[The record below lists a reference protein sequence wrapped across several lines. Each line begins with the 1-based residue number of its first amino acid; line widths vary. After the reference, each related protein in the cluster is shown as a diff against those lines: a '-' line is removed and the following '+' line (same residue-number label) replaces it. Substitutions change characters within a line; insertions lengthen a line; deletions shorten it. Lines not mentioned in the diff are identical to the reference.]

1 MFGFLQ
7 LNCRTALRR
16 TLLLMALSTAVIA
29 GYAQD
34 YSKMSISTQMFLD
47 EQSGRISFAEPDQLV
62 KSARSLGLSD
72 EEVQQFKKYAARPI
86 ARAVEKDGVI
96 VISAFIRTTDRS
108 VVSKLESLGVKIE
121 CEFLDGKL
129 FTALIPV
136 DKIAEVSE
144 LSNVTRISVATNK
157 MALTDKAREYTNVD
171 DVLEYS
177 ADAQAAGLPNA
188 FDGSGVVL
196 GVIDTGIDFNHIAFK
211 DASGNSRIKQAYV
224 YNGSSES
231 TYTGSQITS
240 NLTDDKSEDHG
251 THTSSTAGGS
261 SVKVSGTT
269 VTVTDDH
276 ANATYGGMAPGAD
289 LYLAGING
297 LNDTYLANAFQKICN
312 YADAQ
317 GKPVVVSN
325 SWGSQW
331 GPHDG
336 TGEFADICAQ
346 YFSDSNPNHICLFA
360 ASNDAGSNGF
370 HVRGT
375 ATSSNYLGTV
385 VQPYTGGSYPLYY
398 GIIANACSRSSG
410 TTLKGKIHVINT
422 STNKIVASY
431 DVNPQAGSY
440 SQISLSGY
448 ATGSII
454 AYRESLSSGKSEIV
468 LQPYYNQNA
477 ILYMSSGYKLAVQF
491 YPTSGSAEIDI
502 WGGSNFTY
510 FTNTP
515 SVSGYTWTAGTDDGC
530 YSDEATI
537 PNAISIGA
545 YASKNGGSNTSY
557 TIGDI
562 ADFSS
567 WGTASNSPTG
577 LFYPWITAPGAR
589 LVAGVNHNH
598 TSSVDSYSYY
608 GSNYSGDLVVNSSTN
623 PYAYMEGTSMATPTA
638 AGIVALWLQ
647 AANTAEGKTN
657 YPNGLTT
664 SDVKTIM
671 KETAITD
678 SYTNGTNASHFGNGK
693 INALAGIQ
701 YILPQDN
708 PKIIANP
715 TSLAFGDVTAGST
728 KTMTFN
734 VQGEN
739 LEGNISLAVSG
750 NNFSVSPTTVTKA
763 TAEGNGQ
770 VVTVTF
776 SPTANTTAN
785 YTGTITLSSSNAT
798 SVTVNLTGRGVYTAP
813 AITANPT
820 SVTFTGNSGQTY
832 TKTVTVTGTN
842 LQGNISAAI
851 QNDANG
857 FYSVTPTS
865 FNAASTT
872 VTITWAPTA
881 GGTSTANLVLTTT
894 GTGANSVTVPL
905 TGTAQGPEIVANP
918 TSVTFTDAYATRTYT
933 QTVTVTGTN
942 LSQNIT
948 ASISGANVYSIDRT
962 SLSMTGGTITV
973 TYAPTSAGQTTA
985 TLTLSSTGAS
995 TVTVPINGTAQAA
1008 TPTLM
1013 VTPTALDFSTD
1024 LTNSVNKTFAVTGR
1038 FINSPVTLT
1047 LTDASG
1053 VFTLGQA
1060 TIPAASISETEAV
1073 NVTVT
1078 FASTTEGN
1086 YTGTV
1091 TIASNAAESQT
1102 VNLTANA
1109 SDGGKATDAYL
1120 NIVKYATI
1128 DEAGW
1133 RTNLVNNLYKYTE
1146 YDDEAWLTLPIY
1158 GAWVGA
1164 SYASNS
1170 STLGSGHPQ
1179 TWISTDVSSTSNAYA
1194 GTTWNASSKLL
1205 GSSPYFTSA
1214 TARAMGYNSRQNY
1227 TQETVTFFVTNT
1239 TGVQMLGLGQSRASS
1254 TYPATLKVYECTK
1267 NSDGTITASNTTV
1280 KSASNSATSGTFVLE
1295 ATDLDATMI
1304 YKVEAATYRSY
1315 IAEIGFQT
1323 PLTQPKL
1330 TADPT
1335 SVTFSDAYTTQ
1346 TYTQTVTVTG
1356 KNLTENITASVSGAN
1371 VYSVSPT
1378 TLPATGGEV
1387 TITYAP
1393 TEAGATQ
1400 ATLTLSSTGTTATVA
1415 INGTAQAATPTLT
1428 VNPTNLTFSSD
1439 LSTAKTQSFAV
1450 TGRFISS
1457 DVTLTLTD
1465 ASGVFTLGTA
1475 TIPVANISET
1485 NAVNVNVTFQSATE
1499 GNFTGT
1505 VTVASNGAEAVTVNL
1520 NATANDGGTA
1530 SDAYLNIAKYAT
1542 IDNAG
1547 ATVSGMETI
1556 YKYTEHADDDCAWL
1570 TVSNYG
1576 AQQTDAN
1583 QNWFSIEKTKN
1594 TSNSW
1599 TATDVFLGDDAYF
1612 GSNTSYA
1619 AGWIEAYQHFYVTNC
1634 TQVKQY
1640 AYNRSNSTYP
1650 LKVYIYECTENAD
1663 GTLTA
1668 GTTAIETLQNTTTSN
1683 EVLTSGTLE
1692 ASKIYKISIYNDYS
1706 DLFEIGFQTPL
1717 NAPTLTAS
1725 PTGKDIIAE
1734 PGEVITETITVTGRR
1749 LTEDVTVTI
1758 TDENGCYSV
1767 SPTTISVA
1775 EALAGAT
1782 VTVTFTAPQTEGSY
1796 RAQVNFTSGTATAK
1810 TVYYGAVGEKG
1821 SAYSRYLDIAKYST
1835 VGTGNWYEGIFA
1847 NAYKFT
1853 EDESND
1859 CAWLTLPAAMPYF
1872 AWNYNDQNWCGLS
1885 SASNGGW
1892 YGHQWTATDVFQGY
1906 EFFKRADLADENGD
1920 YAHMMG
1926 GDGSNST
1933 SNTTIFY
1940 GIYNVTNCTQVK
1952 AYAYNN
1958 TGVSSSYPAFI
1969 QIYELTENADGTLT
1983 QSETRTDIQTSTTS
1997 GQVTMTSAALDANKI
2012 YFVAVGGYRG
2022 FTYEVA
2028 FRTPLAAEVDLA
2040 TVVVEE
2046 SNLNKYYRIVD
2057 GDLTGVKVSSDGKTL
2072 YCKDA
2077 NGKAVNMCTMEDGQ
2091 TDYVREVAGLMSS
2104 EYDQSNW
2111 VALHSSDASLSSLIG
2126 NTLKGVKGVYTNTVN
2141 PTIELSATPEVGT
2154 TNSYTY
2160 NVYVPCNFMST
2171 EQESSSSGKLY
2182 FFMTPKPME
2191 VMTVHFA
2198 MWNGDTECFEIP
2210 TRAGYSNQAGLVGD
2224 VSADFSLYADSGVK
2238 DTLQTG
2244 HVYKFT
2250 GLAYKVTK
2258 PAGGA
2263 STLNSQVTPGHDVDD
2278 LMVYPLD
2285 GLEYIGEFDAHGLPT
2300 AVDQLIVGREVKS
2313 VTYHNVHGQ
2322 TSMTPF
2328 DGVNIVEVRY
2338 TDGTRRIVKIMK

>member
-1 MFGFLQ
+1 
-7 LNCRTALRR
+7 
-16 TLLLMALSTAVIA
+16 MALSMAVIVA
-29 GYAQD
+29 YAQD

-86 ARAVEKDGVI
+86 ARAVEKDGVK

-211 DASGNSRIKQAYV
+211 DKSGNSRIKQAYV

-360 ASNDAGSNGF
+360 ASNDAGGNGF
-370 HVRGT
+370 HVLGT
-375 ATSSNYLGTV
+375 GSSSSPVGTV
-385 VQPYTGGSYPLYY
+385 VNGYSTSYGTLYVGAFANGWTRSTGKTLSCNLYV
-398 GIIANACSRSSG
+398 INSSG
-410 TTLKGKIHVINT
+410 VIQQT
-422 STNKIVASY
+422 IS
-431 DVNPQAGSY
+431 VNPTSGNYTQLSINSSYVRSGSV
-440 SQISLSGY
+440 
-448 ATGSII
+448 I
-454 AYRESLSSGKSEIV
+454 AYRDAVDSNKSQIVLRGYNDSYYGMGVIMRSGYYLAVEFYPSSG
-468 LQPYYNQNA
+468 
-477 ILYMSSGYKLAVQF
+477 SS
-491 YPTSGSAEIDI
+491 EIDI
-502 WGGSNFTY
+502 WAGSGYNKFQS
-510 FTNTP
+510 TP
-515 SVSGYTWTAGTDDGC
+515 STSGHTWLAGSDDMC
-530 YSDEATI
+530 VSDEATI

-562 ADFSS
+562 ASFSS
-567 WGTASNSPTG
+567 WATASASPTG
-577 LFYPWITAPGAR
+577 LAYPWITAPGAR

-598 TSSVDSYSYY
+598 TSGDYSYY
-608 GSNYSGDLVVNSSTN
+608 DGQSADMVVNSSTN

-671 KETAITD
+671 RETAITD
-678 SYTNGTNASHFGNGK
+678 SYTNGSNASHFGNGK

-701 YILPQDN
+701 YILPQDQ
-708 PKIIANP
+708 PRITANP

-728 KTMTFN
+728 KTMTFT
-734 VQGEN
+734 VTGEN
-739 LEGNISLAVSG
+739 LEGNITVAKSG
-750 NNFSVSPTTVTKA
+750 NNFTVSPTTIAKA

-770 VVTVTF
+770 TVTVTF
-776 SPTANTTAN
+776 SPTANVTNN
-785 YTGTITLSSSNAT
+785 YTGTITLTSSNAT
-798 SVTVNLTGRGVYTAP
+798 TVTVSLTGRGVYTAP

-1047 LTDASG
+1047 LTDPSG

-1086 YTGTV
+1086 YTSTV

-1170 STLGSGHPQ
+1170 SSLGSGHPQ
-1179 TWISTDVSSTSNAYA
+1179 TWISTNVSSTSNAYA

-1330 TADPT
+1330 TANPT

-1428 VNPTNLTFSSD
+1428 VNPTSLTFSSD

-1542 IDNAG
+1542 IDEAG
-1547 ATVSGMETI
+1547 ATVTNMSSI
-1556 YKYTEHADDDCAWL
+1556 YKYTEYATDDCAWL
-1570 TVSNYG
+1570 TLSTYG
-1576 AQQTDAN
+1576 AKQADAN
-1583 QNWFSIEKTKN
+1583 QNWLTTTSLNQYTN
-1594 TSNSW
+1594 TWS
-1599 TATDVFLGDDAYF
+1599 AQDIFLGNASYF
-1612 GSNTSYA
+1612 TSSSTGYSIYGTGNQA
-1619 AGWIEAYQHFYVTNC
+1619 FYVTNC
-1634 TQVKQY
+1634 TQVK
-1640 AYNRSNSTYP
+1640 ALIKGGSANAT
-1650 LKVYIYECTENAD
+1650 LAIYECTVD
-1663 GTLTA
+1663 GNGTPTALATATDTQTGNCSSSSPAVITSATIDESKVYLVRLT
-1668 GTTAIETLQNTTTSN
+1668 GGGS
-1683 EVLTSGTLE
+1683 
-1692 ASKIYKISIYNDYS
+1692 YP
-1706 DLFEIGFQTPL
+1706 DLLEIGFQTPL
-1717 NAPTLTAS
+1717 KVPTLAADPS
-1725 PTGKDIIAE
+1725 YYDLLAE
-1734 PGEVITETITVTGRR
+1734 PGETVTKTITVTGQR
-1749 LTEDVTVTI
+1749 LTEDVTVTL
-1758 TDENGCYSV
+1758 TDPSGAYYTVDKSN
-1767 SPTTISVA
+1767 ISIA
-1775 EALAGAT
+1775 EAAAGAT
-1782 VTVTFTAPQTEGSY
+1782 VTVTFNAPEELGSY
-1796 RAQVNFTSGTATAK
+1796 RAQVTFTSGTATAK
-1810 TVYYGAVGEKG
+1810 TTFYGAVGDKG
-1821 SAYSRYLDIAKYST
+1821 SAFSEYLDIAKYST
-1835 VGTGNWYEGIFA
+1835 IGLNNWYDGLFTNI
-1847 NAYKFT
+1847 YKWT
-1853 EDESND
+1853 EVESDN
-1859 CAWLTLPAAMPYF
+1859 CAWLTVPAALPYY
-1872 AWNYNDQNWCGLS
+1872 AWNYNDQNWCGIS
-1885 SASNGGW
+1885 SNSHGGW
-1892 YGHQWTATDVFQGY
+1892 YGHTWDATDVFQGS
-1906 EFFKRADLADENGD
+1906 EFFKGEITTDDGTTEGTR
-1920 YAHMMG
+1920 MFG
-1926 GDGSNST
+1926 GTNSNST

-1940 GIYNVTNCTQVK
+1940 AIYNVTNCTQVK
-1952 AYAYNN
+1952 AYVYNN
-1958 TGVSSSYPAFI
+1958 GSTSSYPAFI
-1969 QIYELTENADGTLT
+1969 QIYELIEGDDGTLT
-1983 QSETRTDIQTSTTS
+1983 QSDTRTDIQTSYTS
-1997 GQVTMTSAALDANKI
+1997 GLQTMTSATLDASKK
-2012 YFVAVGGYRG
+2012 YLVAVGGYRG

-2028 FRTPLAAEVDLA
+2028 FRTPLAAKVDLA
-2040 TVVVEE
+2040 TVVEE
-2046 SNLNKYYRIVD
+2046 SNLNKYYRIED
-2057 GDLTGVKVSSDGKTL
+2057 GDLTGVKLSADGKTL

-2077 NGKAVNMCTMEDGQ
+2077 NGKAVNMCEMEAGQ
-2091 TDYVREVAGLMSS
+2091 IDYVRNVAGLMST

-2111 VALHSSDASLSSLIG
+2111 VALHTTSETGLSSLLNHTI
-2126 NTLKGVKGVYTNTVN
+2126 KGVKGVYTNTVN
-2141 PTIELSATPEVGT
+2141 PTIELSAVPEAVT
-2154 TNSYTY
+2154 ESNYTY
-2160 NVYVPCNFMST
+2160 NVYVPCNFMSS
-2171 EQESSSSGKLY
+2171 EQQSESGSNY

-2191 VMTVHFA
+2191 VMTVHYA
-2198 MWNGDTECFEIP
+2198 MWNAENETFVIP
-2210 TRAGYSNQAGLVGD
+2210 TSVGYSNQAGLVGD
-2224 VSADFSLYADSGVK
+2224 VAANFSLYADGAVK

-2250 GLAYKVTK
+2250 GLACKMTNPV
-2258 PAGGA
+2258 GGA
-2263 STLNSQVTPGHDVDD
+2263 STLSVTPGHSVDD

-2285 GLEYIGEFDAHGLPT
+2285 GLEYIGEFDEHGLPT
-2300 AVDQLIVGREVKS
+2300 AVDELIVGRDVKS
-2313 VTYHNVHGQ
+2313 VTYYNVHGQ
-2322 TSMTPF
+2322 ASMQAF

-2338 TDGTRRIVKIMK
+2338 TDGSRKVVKIIK